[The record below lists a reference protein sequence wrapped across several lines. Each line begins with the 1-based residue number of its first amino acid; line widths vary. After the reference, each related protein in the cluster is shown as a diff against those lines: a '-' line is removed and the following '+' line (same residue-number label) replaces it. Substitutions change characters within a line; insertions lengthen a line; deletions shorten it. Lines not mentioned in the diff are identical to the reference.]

1 MCSKDFTLALCLLLA
16 FGDKKERYVFTE
28 TKMVSSDIGKHRINK
43 KSVLNKVI
51 YFKEKKQNK
60 TAVNLDSLP
69 YNAIKQLH
77 PQTSSL
83 IIMKL

>member
-1 MCSKDFTLALCLLLA
+1 
-16 FGDKKERYVFTE
+16 
-28 TKMVSSDIGKHRINK
+28 MVSSDIGKHRINK

-51 YFKEKKQNK
+51 YFKEKKKQ